1 MSSPEKVQT
10 CFYGH
15 TFEDLTKLAAAQ
27 SLSRAMPAKLFNW
40 HYKLAHSEVFDGDL
54 KSSTIDYLKNY
65 FSYEIPSIE
74 RINTSDD
81 RTVKFLMGL
90 ADGRKVE
97 TVLLPFLNKY
107 SLCISSQ
114 VGCAMSCSFCYTGTQ
129 GLSRHLQTHEMIGQ
143 FLQAR
148 AWLKA
153 NRPSDPPILA
163 VVFMGQGEP
172 LHNYDA
178 VKRACEILTSN
189 YGLSL
194 GPQKIT
200 ISTSGYL
207 PGLKKWVEDDIGVN
221 LALSLHSPLDVKRNE
236 LIPLNRRYPLNE
248 LMQTIDQIK
257 LRRKQFIIYEYL
269 LIEDFNDSI
278 EDIEATAKLLKDR
291 PCQISLIPFN
301 PFPGSRYKRPSL
313 EKTEYFRDEM
323 EKRGVVT
330 LIRGT
335 KGDDVLAA
343 CGQLNSGLS

>member
-1 MSSPEKVQT
+1 MMKVN
-10 CFYGH
+10 FY
-15 TFEDLTKLAAAQ
+15 DLTFTDLEEVVGLNE
-27 SLSRAMPAKLFNW
+27 LSSAMPAKLFNW
-40 HYKLAHSEVFDGDL
+40 HYKQARFDTFSGDL
-54 KSSTIDYLKNY
+54 KNTTLDFISKNFNFDLPVIDRVVASN
-65 FSYEIPSIE
+65 
-74 RINTSDD
+74 DG
-81 RTVKFLMGL
+81 TVKFLMKL
-90 ADGRKVE
+90 ADDRKVE
-97 TVLLPFLNKY
+97 TVLLPFQNKY

-114 VGCAMSCSFCYTGTQ
+114 VGCAMSCSFCYTGVQ
-129 GLSRHLQTHEMIGQ
+129 GLSRHLKTHEMVGQ
-143 FLQAR
+143 FLFAR
-148 AWLKA
+148 KWLKE
-153 NRPSDPPILA
+153 NRPSSPPILA

-172 LHNYDA
+172 LHNYEA
-178 VKRACEILTSN
+178 VKKTCSIFTSS

-221 LALSLHSPLDVKRNE
+221 LALSLHSPIDDKRNE
-236 LIPLNRRYPLNE
+236 LIPLNRRYPVAD
-248 LMQTIDQIK
+248 LMQAIDQIK
-257 LRRKQFIIYEYL
+257 LRRKQFVIYEYL
-269 LIEDFNDSI
+269 LIDGLNDTI
-278 EDIEATAKLLKDR
+278 EDIEATSALLKDR

-343 CGQLNSGLS
+343 CGQLNSAAT